1 MNDDKMIADYI
12 KERMPEILNT
22 YDFAIYKFS
31 RSITNFVNGFVK
43 TFNDAFNGLTD
54 EQKEEITKRAK
65 ENVENK

>member
-31 RSITNFVNGFVK
+31 RSMLYLKKNTTLYI
-43 TFNDAFNGLTD
+43 
-54 EQKEEITKRAK
+54 
-65 ENVENK
+65 